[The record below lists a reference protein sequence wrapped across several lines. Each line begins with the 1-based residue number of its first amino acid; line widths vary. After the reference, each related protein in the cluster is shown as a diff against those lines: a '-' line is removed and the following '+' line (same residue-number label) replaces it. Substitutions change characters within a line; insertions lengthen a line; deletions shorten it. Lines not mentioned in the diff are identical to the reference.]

1 MRNAECGMRNAECG
15 MRNAECGKD
24 AKQSSRIFE
33 AVPLFICHC
42 RICAIPHSLFRIP
55 HSLFPTSCDNVNENS
70 GLYLLE
76 GTIKYVF
83 SIP

>member
-1 MRNAECGMRNAECG
+1 L
-15 MRNAECGKD
+15 
-24 AKQSSRIFE
+24 SPTPHF
-33 AVPLFICHC
+33 PL
-42 RICAIPHSLFRIP
+42 
-55 HSLFPTSCDNVNENS
+55 PTPCDNVNENS

>member
-1 MRNAECGMRNAECG
+1 MRNAECGMKKISIAVS
-15 MRNAECGKD
+15 
-24 AKQSSRIFE
+24 QP
-33 AVPLFICHC
+33 AVPGSRFGINN
-42 RICAIPHSLFRIP
+42 PHSP
-55 HSLFPTSCDNVNENS
+55 FPISYDNVNGNS

>member
-1 MRNAECGMRNAECG
+1 VG
-15 MRNAECGKD
+15 
-24 AKQSSRIFE
+24 SRYKETRGQGDKEKGRKGEENFLPPFLPFSLSPTPYS
-33 AVPLFICHC
+33 PL
-42 RICAIPHSLFRIP
+42 
-55 HSLFPTSCDNVNENS
+55 PTPCDNVNGNS